1 MPKNNMKNTAYY
13 KSGRHK
19 DNALKARQ
27 LAVAAQQ
34 TILENKI
41 TEYLNNPNKCSCC
54 LIPLSYTNKTNKF
67 CSTSC
72 SATYNNRKR
81 DIPSEKSRTKTS
93 VSLKKFFAD
102 NQNTYTRKYF
112 EKNFCVV
119 SFHPCKICNK
129 LITFRSKKPTRK
141 TCSRECQIHASVG
154 IRPYTNARRLNIY
167 YFNRFENK
175 TVLLESS
182 WELSIAKWLDDNQID
197 WIRPKPIIWYDEQTK
212 KTRLYYPDFYIPK
225 LHLYLDPKNPTA
237 IAKSIYKMSVV
248 SKLINLVYGNV
259 QDIKDTIYKLY
270 NS

>member
-102 NQNTYTRKYF
+102 N
-112 EKNFCVV
+112 
-119 SFHPCKICNK
+119 KIH
-129 LITFRSKKPTRK
+129 ITK
-141 TCSRECQIHASVG
+141 CQ
-154 IRPYTNARRLNIY
+154 
-167 YFNRFENK
+167 
-175 TVLLESS
+175 
-182 WELSIAKWLDDNQID
+182 
-197 WIRPKPIIWYDEQTK
+197 
-212 KTRLYYPDFYIPK
+212 
-225 LHLYLDPKNPTA
+225 LYLN
-237 IAKSIYKMSVV
+237 
-248 SKLINLVYGNV
+248 
-259 QDIKDTIYKLY
+259 
-270 NS
+270 